1 MEEQPGDER
10 IVPFSFENEEIKK
23 EQVSCYLTYTNSETH
38 RIIRENLHRD
48 RGNRPKILSFHR
60 GQGCK
65 V

>member
-38 RIIRENLHRD
+38 RIIRENLHRS
-48 RGNRPKILSFHR
+48 GLFGGLIEE
-60 GQGCK
+60 
-65 V
+65 